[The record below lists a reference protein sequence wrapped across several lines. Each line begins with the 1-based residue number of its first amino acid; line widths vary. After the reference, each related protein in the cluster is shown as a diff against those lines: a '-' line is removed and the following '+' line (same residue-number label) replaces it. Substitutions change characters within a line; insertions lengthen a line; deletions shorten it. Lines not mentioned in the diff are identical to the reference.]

1 MFPILHTTRL
11 DLIEITQNH
20 LSDLFT
26 LFGDAEVVRFYN
38 LLPFQN
44 QSEGQRIVDL
54 FQTRFANQTGI
65 RWGIAL
71 KGTTSIIG
79 TIGYNS
85 YTTNH
90 KATIGYDL
98 QTQHWKKGYTTE
110 ALEEVIKYGF
120 NKLQVNRIEA
130 EVMQGNVRSEKVLT
144 KLNFSNEGVLR
155 DWMYWNEKHYDMTMF
170 SLLKAESLKRS
181 A

>member
-1 MFPILHTTRL
+1 MFPTLHTDRL

-26 LFGDAEVVRFYN
+26 LFGDAQVVRFYN

-44 QSEGQRIVDL
+44 ESEGQRLIDL
-54 FQTRFANQTGI
+54 FQTRFTNQTGI

-71 KGTTSIIG
+71 KGTNNIIG

-98 QTQHWKKGYTTE
+98 QTLHWNKGYATE
-110 ALEEVIKYGF
+110 ALQKVIEFGF
-120 NKLQVNRIEA
+120 EQLQVNRIEA
-130 EVMQGNVRSEKVLT
+130 EVMQGNIGSEKVLN
-144 KLNFSNEGVLR
+144 KLNFKNEGILR

-170 SLLKAESLKRS
+170 SLLKSEF
-181 A
+181 